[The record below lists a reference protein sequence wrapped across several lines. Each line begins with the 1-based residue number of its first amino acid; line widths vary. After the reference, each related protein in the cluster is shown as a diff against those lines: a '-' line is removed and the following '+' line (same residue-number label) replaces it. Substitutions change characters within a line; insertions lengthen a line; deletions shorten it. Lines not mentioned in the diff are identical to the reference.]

1 MIITH
6 LNHSIKLRMTLI
18 LVGSALFVGFMT
30 VIVAYLIL
38 FKQIT
43 LQAEQQVEQVFDA
56 VEYSSAIAAYSG
68 NKEIA
73 NDVVRGVIRNAF
85 VSDVTIKNNQS
96 LNVALKKTTSTT
108 AIHQKII
115 ERELKSPFDDNEVIG
130 QLNASLY
137 EPEIASRAQRAATIL
152 GSSLGFM
159 VLIIAALLWVA
170 VSKLI
175 TNPLFKLSN
184 KLHAIQPGTH
194 ERLTSVPNN
203 DDELGLLTKDINAL
217 LDLAESTLLEERT
230 LRKQIE
236 ALEKQYQTVFEH
248 ARTGITLLNRDGSC
262 VLANPVVGQI
272 IGIKNANVEGTFSLK
287 PNWFEDVFE
296 DSIAFISMLNSS
308 FDENITLTKDF
319 KLKNSVHNTTSK
331 WINITMSQHPRESDL
346 LLIECML
353 FDISDRKSREENTFY
368 LANHDQLTN
377 ICNRRAAENWITN
390 SLINEN
396 SGYLMLLDLDRFK
409 HINDTWGHDAGDA
422 VLKEVSRRIQSLVR
436 KDHDLVARLGGD
448 EFLICLNNFSGQ
460 EALNAFLDKLIHDMN
475 RLITLGNG
483 VSDFIGVSIG
493 IVKYPEHASDISTLL
508 NIADLGMYKAKNAGR
523 NGFSIYNG
531 QSYDTVNI
539 TRKADE

>member
-1 MIITH
+1 
-6 LNHSIKLRMTLI
+6 MTLI
-18 LVGSALFVGFMT
+18 LVGSALFVGIMT

-43 LQAEQQVEQVFDA
+43 SQAEQQVEQVFDA

-108 AIHQKII
+108 FTHQKII
-115 ERELKSPFDDNEVIG
+115 KRELKSPFDDNEVVG
-130 QLNASLY
+130 QLEASLY

-175 TNPLFKLSN
+175 TNPLFNLSN

-194 ERLTSVPNN
+194 ERLTSVTNY

-217 LDLAESTLLEERT
+217 LDLTESTLLEERT

-236 ALEKQYQTVFEH
+236 DLEKQYQTVFEH

-272 IGIKNANVEGTFSLK
+272 IGMKDSSVEGTFSLK
-287 PNWFEDVFE
+287 PNWFEDIFE
-296 DSIAFISMLNSS
+296 DSQAFISMLNSS

-353 FDISDRKSREENTFY
+353 FDISERKSREEKTFY

-377 ICNRRAAENWITN
+377 ISNRRAAESWIQN
-390 SLINEN
+390 RISNQD
-396 SGYLMLLDLDRFK
+396 SGYLMLIDLDRFK
-409 HINDTWGHDAGDA
+409 HINDTWGHDAGDK
-422 VLKEVSRRIQSLVR
+422 VLVEASRRMQDMVR

-448 EFLICLNNFSGQ
+448 EFLICMSNFSDLSTLQ
-460 EALNAFLDKLIHDMN
+460 IFLHKLINNINQSID
-475 RLITLGNG
+475 LGNAN
-483 VSDFIGVSIG
+483 SDYVGASIGV
-493 IVKYPEHASDISTLL
+493 VKYPDQSSELTTLL
-508 NIADLGMYKAKNAGR
+508 NIADIGMYKVKNAGR

-531 QSYDTVNI
+531 HIYDTVNI
-539 TRKADE
+539 SHLENES